1 MISVK
6 RLIVLCVVLFV
17 AVMAFRLAERL
28 SPDALGMGLGV
39 LFGVLAGIPTAIL
52 VLASARRR
60 EDGME
65 HGRANGREPHYLGG
79 HPYGALPQQ
88 PPVIILAGNGLP
100 VQQSSQQHYNG
111 YEMNGY
117 PSWPAQH
124 PSGQRQFRLVGET
137 EGVIEDF
144 SD

>member
-1 MISVK
+1 MR

-39 LFGVLAGIPTAIL
+39 LFGVLAGIPAAFL
-52 VLASARRR
+52 VLASVRRR
-60 EDGME
+60 EDNVE
-65 HGRANGREPHYLGG
+65 HSRMNGRGPNYLGG

-100 VQQSSQQHYNG
+100 VQQNSQQPYNG
-111 YEMNGY
+111 YDVDGY
-117 PSWPAQH
+117 LAWPAQH
-124 PSGQRQFRLVGET
+124 PGRQRQFRLVGET

-144 SD
+144 TD

>member
-1 MISVK
+1 VK

-39 LFGVLAGIPTAIL
+39 LFGVLAGLPTAIL
-52 VLASARRR
+52 VLAAARRR

-65 HGRANGREPHYLGG
+65 QSRPNGRAPHHLSA

-100 VQQSSQQHYNG
+100 VQQNAQPYYGS
-111 YEMNGY
+111 EMNGQ
-117 PSWPAQH
+117 PAWPVH
-124 PSGQRQFRLVGET
+124 PPGGQRQFRLVGET

>member
-1 MISVK
+1 VK
-6 RLIVLCVVLFV
+6 RFIVLGTILFV
-17 AVMAFRLAERL
+17 AVMAFRIAERL

-60 EDGME
+60 EEDAE
-65 HGRANGREPHYLGG
+65 PGRANGRGHHYLGG

-100 VQQSSQQHYNG
+100 VQQHAQQPYHG
-111 YEMNGY
+111 YGVDGQ
-117 PSWPAQH
+117 PAWSGHH
-124 PSGQRQFRLVGET
+124 PGPPRQFRLVGET

>member
-1 MISVK
+1 MK
-6 RLIVLCVVLFV
+6 RLIVLSVILFL

-60 EDGME
+60 DDGMDQM
-65 HGRANGREPHYLGG
+65 RPNGRGPHYVSG
-79 HPYGALPQQ
+79 HPYAGLPQQ

-100 VQQSSQQHYNG
+100 VQQHPPQPYNG
-111 YEMNGY
+111 YEMNGQ
-117 PSWPAQH
+117 PVWPPH
-124 PSGQRQFRLVGET
+124 HSGGQRQYRLVGES
-137 EGVIEDF
+137 EGPIEDLV
-144 SD
+144 D